1 MLILL
6 VASLIAAN
14 ALFVLM
20 EFAMVRVRPSRVEVL
35 ARKGDRRALAVQGV
49 LIRLD
54 DYLAACQV
62 GITLLS
68 LLLGWVGEPAV
79 AVFVARM
86 LGGLAELIP
95 PVVFHAAVFAV
106 SLSILSWLHIVL
118 GELVPRTIGIQFAEA
133 VALWGVLPLIGFAA
147 FLRWPVR
154 FLSASS
160 KMILK
165 LAGIKPAAEADHSVT
180 VDEMRVLL
188 GETQERGAMPLERL
202 LLLENLFDFGSAKVS
217 EAMRPRERIAYLS
230 LARSWDENLAVIRDK
245 RYSRYLLCETD
256 LDSAIGIVHI
266 KDLIL
271 NEVGSN
277 PDLKKLRR
285 DMYEVPASE
294 SLEKLLKT
302 MPDKGVHLAI
312 VRDDLNRILGLITLE
327 DIMEELVGEVR
338 DEFERVSSWVTGEF
352 FSRAAVD
359 ANLPTTERKAT
370 IRHLM
375 DKMKAANPDLNAE
388 AAFEAVWERELKF
401 ASAVGRGV
409 LVPHARLLG
418 LKEPLIAVGRFA
430 KAPPLPT
437 PDGAPLRLV
446 FLILTPLETPTMQ
459 LKVLQRI
466 ASLVTN
472 ETLRRKILRAK
483 TDESLL
489 TILRTADTLLA
500 T

>member
-1 MLILL
+1 
-6 VASLIAAN
+6 
-14 ALFVLM
+14 
-20 EFAMVRVRPSRVEVL
+20 MV
-35 ARKGDRRALAVQGV
+35 
-49 LIRLD
+49 
-54 DYLAACQV
+54 
-62 GITLLS
+62 
-68 LLLGWVGEPAV
+68 
-79 AVFVARM
+79 
-86 LGGLAELIP
+86 P
-95 PVVFHAAVFAV
+95 PVVFHAMVFAV
-106 SLSILSWLHIVL
+106 SLAILSWLHIVL

-133 VALWGVLPLIGFAA
+133 VALWGALPLIGFAA

-154 FLSASS
+154 LLSASS
-160 KMILK
+160 KMILR

-271 NEVGSN
+271 SEVGSN

-285 DMYEVPASE
+285 DMYEVPAFE

-338 DEFERVSSWVTGEF
+338 DEFELVSNWVTGEF

-359 ANLPTTERKAT
+359 ANLPTIERKAT

-375 DKMKAANPDLNAE
+375 DKMKAVNPDLNAE
-388 AAFEAVWERELKF
+388 AAFEAVWERE
-401 ASAVGRGV
+401 RR
-409 LVPHARLLG
+409 ARAARAALG
-418 LKEPLIAVGRFA
+418 LKGALDRGRALREGSARAYPGRHAATVGVPDPDAARDPDDAAEGASAHRVFGHERDPAPQNPARENRRVPADDSAHGRHPPRHLSLSVVSGLPVFAVFSRHCPEYC
-430 KAPPLPT
+430 KY
-437 PDGAPLRLV
+437 R
-446 FLILTPLETPTMQ
+446 
-459 LKVLQRI
+459 
-466 ASLVTN
+466 
-472 ETLRRKILRAK
+472 
-483 TDESLL
+483 
-489 TILRTADTLLA
+489 
-500 T
+500 